1 MKNSIS
7 LFLII
12 SLILIPLSPIP
23 DIQAQENISN
33 IQNLSYTYDNI
44 GNMMSI
50 EDSSVLPTSKTITY
64 TYDDLDRLT
73 SAQTSNL
80 SYGDYTKTYQYDSI
94 GNMVYKSDVGVMSY
108 GGTGFPNPHALT
120 ASGTKTYSYDL
131 NGNLLN
137 DTSNQFAWNVR
148 NQLVQSGDYSF
159 TYDYSGQRI
168 KSINASSGEKTI
180 FVNKYLEIRPDSA
193 LYYFWAGPTRI
204 ASLEISKNAEG
215 SLNDPSTGI
224 ITYFHQDHL
233 GSVALATNENGEVI
247 QINDY
252 APYGSITYNDS
263 SSSSQSPYSFSGK
276 EYSQDLGLYY
286 FEARWYDPEVG
297 HFISPDPIDGISY
310 AYAENNPLRYLDPF
324 GLFNMETGEIEKG
337 DTLSEITWQIND
349 KYHTTYTNSE
359 IAQLNNIENPDK
371 IYIGQKIIPNETI
384 PDITYELS
392 QLMQNYAEEAKFKGP
407 FFFKDQFKTNGD
419 WDLKSLIDSI
429 FYTGN
434 GAHNFVFIGM
444 EIRYDAPGNILYGYV
459 GNATLWANRNLL
471 LYFAGKEQQ
480 HANTSTASWGKSN
493 YDDPVDQGYIN
504 AGYDLYDVTDGTIY
518 DTLKELEMIQ

>member
-1 MKNSIS
+1 MIIQISNS

-44 GNMMSI
+44 GNMISI

-137 DTSNQFAWNVR
+137 NTSNQFAWNAR

-276 EYSQDLGLYY
+276 EYSSDLGLYY

-297 HFISPDPIDGISY
+297 RFVSEDPAQYQKIEKIIIDPQTLNFYTYSRNNPLTYVDPDGESAYLAMRLLWYDFSY
-310 AYAENNPLRYLDPF
+310 AYFTNQGSYISGNLLRHSLQINPSDKIFNNQSYVANTIR
-324 GLFNMETGEIEKG
+324 ETKEYEDSLTAINEAIRNGKRSDSDDIKFQTG
-337 DTLSEITWQIND
+337 DLATSIHKATLSWTAKPSTKSVGAYDIQISITDTYNFEWKDNYGNSMLNLGNNIAVGSQAMMVINEYEIKIKMNETLQVHC
-349 KYHTTYTNSE
+349 YPSYPSSPTNSGFS
-359 IAQLNNIENPDK
+359 K
-371 IYIGQKIIPNETI
+371 
-384 PDITYELS
+384 LS
-392 QLMQNYAEEAKFKGP
+392 Y
-407 FFFKDQFKTNGD
+407 
-419 WDLKSLIDSI
+419 
-429 FYTGN
+429 
-434 GAHNFVFIGM
+434 
-444 EIRYDAPGNILYGYV
+444 
-459 GNATLWANRNLL
+459 
-471 LYFAGKEQQ
+471 
-480 HANTSTASWGKSN
+480 
-493 YDDPVDQGYIN
+493 
-504 AGYDLYDVTDGTIY
+504 
-518 DTLKELEMIQ
+518 